1 MKPGDVVQAQN
12 GVHIMV
18 QDCDKE
24 CRVMLA
30 DVMLYAL
37 KHHKPS
43 LMVDVTCLSDSVRH
57 VFGAGAS
64 GCWANSKAMWTHIKK
79 AGAYTGKNS
88 SLHQL

>member
-1 MKPGDVVQAQN
+1 
-12 GVHIMV
+12 
-18 QDCDKE
+18 
-24 CRVMLA
+24 MLA

-88 SLHQL
+88 KQFFSSPTLIGALFVNSNQF